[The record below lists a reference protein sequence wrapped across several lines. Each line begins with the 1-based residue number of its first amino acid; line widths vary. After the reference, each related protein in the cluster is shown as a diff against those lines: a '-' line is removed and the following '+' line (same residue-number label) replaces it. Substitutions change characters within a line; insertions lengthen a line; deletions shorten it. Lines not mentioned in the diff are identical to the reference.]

1 MPERIRS
8 PRGRIRQRNF
18 SKQLAEAARAGGFGH
33 FPKKEITAMIV
44 VIQQSIAGN
53 ADDRYGLAEF
63 SFRPREVVDLDDTL
77 AAAWIEAGIAVAQE
91 DFAAAIPITPGNTP
105 PPDPPTPP
113 PGIVGDPT
121 ETNVV
126 QWPVGLADTDIAF
139 TTAPATVVVDSTF
152 LIDAE
157 YMTVVDVS
165 NIDNPGVTR
174 GAHESIIAEH
184 AAGAVISI
192 WPPAS
197 VRSIDS
203 APVSRAHKKNSGRT
217 GR

>member
-1 MPERIRS
+1 
-8 PRGRIRQRNF
+8 
-18 SKQLAEAARAGGFGH
+18 
-33 FPKKEITAMIV
+33 MIV

-63 SFRPREVVDLDDTL
+63 SFRPHEVVDLDDTL
-77 AAAWIEAGIAVAQE
+77 AAAWIETGIAIEQS

-105 PPDPPTPP
+105 PPEPPTPP

-139 TTAPATVVVDSTF
+139 TTAPATVVVDSVF

-165 NIDNPGVTR
+165 NADNPGVTR

-203 APVSRAHKKNSGRT
+203 APVSRAHKKNSGRA